1 MPHATGVGVCPASFF
16 AYTKSNSLGVK
27 CGAMA
32 GAERKGQELGCG
44 KWMLA
49 CAAGKATARQNT
61 KGPLPGASE
70 KNAHPSRSLA
80 RQRPPRTPQDQCWA
94 CVPKHGC
101 AKMSVFSHRFHPPQ
115 AEQVNIEIG
124 GAKGALTT
132 TALNQ

>member
-1 MPHATGVGVCPASFF
+1 MPHATGVGVCPAAFF

-49 CAAGKATARQNT
+49 CAAGKVTARQNT

-70 KNAHPSRSLA
+70 KTLIRQEASRAHVPPGPPKTNVGHVF
-80 RQRPPRTPQDQCWA
+80 QRTVVQR
-94 CVPKHGC
+94 
-101 AKMSVFSHRFHPPQ
+101 
-115 AEQVNIEIG
+115 
-124 GAKGALTT
+124 
-132 TALNQ
+132 